1 MDGLKL
7 RTRLHHQVLAVSNVS
22 PFLWCAFYASLGKQL
37 CFSSVQGRK
46 GNFMTNKVENKR
58 ERNVISAAKSGD
70 WTKVDKLLNQPINN
84 LSRKDRQHGLSS
96 LNITISKEGRATE
109 LMDLY
114 PDNTYNPIEHL
125 LIKERNEYLY
135 TLLSKLPKD
144 DLHILLEITLHGTSA
159 LQLTRETSFKSHK
172 TVKKH
177 YEDTLDFLKDELG
190 KYF

>member
-7 RTRLHHQVLAVSNVS
+7 RTRLHYQVLAVSNVS
-22 PFLWCAFYASLGKQL
+22 PFIWCAFYASLGKQL

-58 ERNVISAAKSGD
+58 ERNIISAAKSGD
-70 WTKVDKLLNQPINN
+70 WTKVDKLLNQPIDN
-84 LSRKDRQHGLSS
+84 LRRKERQYGLSS

-109 LMDLY
+109 VMDLY
-114 PDNTYNPIEHL
+114 SDNTYNPIEHL
-125 LIKERNEYLY
+125 LIKERNEHIYN
-135 TLLSKLPKD
+135 TLSKLPED
-144 DLHILLEITLHGTSA
+144 DLHIFLEITFNKTSA
-159 LQLTRETSFKSHK
+159 LQLTKETPFKSHK